1 MPQHENDRYGEHRQI
16 LEDRLCDLQLELRR
30 VEQVAETVQR
40 LLDSHVVQF
49 ALLQRRY
56 DELNTICASQTD
68 ELRAAHSGVDALAAE
83 RERLLKVVTTLTE
96 ELSSV
101 RTSWSWRMT
110 QPMRA
115 VLRLL
120 RGY

>member
-1 MPQHENDRYGEHRQI
+1 
-16 LEDRLCDLQLELRR
+16 
-30 VEQVAETVQR
+30 
-40 LLDSHVVQF
+40 
-49 ALLQRRY
+49 
-56 DELNTICASQTD
+56 
-68 ELRAAHSGVDALAAE
+68 VDALAAE